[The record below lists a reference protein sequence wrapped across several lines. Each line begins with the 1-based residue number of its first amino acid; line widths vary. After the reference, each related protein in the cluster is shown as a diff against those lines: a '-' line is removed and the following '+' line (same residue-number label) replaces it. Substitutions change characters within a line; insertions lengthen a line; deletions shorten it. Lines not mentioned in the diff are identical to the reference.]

1 MYLVDYNKLVENWF
15 ADDYSQNWK
24 TTTGTKTTY
33 KTSTQRVA
41 IDITDDVLEIGLLV
55 PGHSADTLTLD
66 YESDK
71 IRVKSKANDD
81 EDTKPSKI
89 QNELIQTIDETL
101 TIGKDWDGAKVE
113 ATITNGVL
121 YISIPKFEE
130 RKPKKL
136 SIKVG

>member
-1 MYLVDYNKLVENWF
+1 MYLVDYNKLFEDFFEVSKP
-15 ADDYSQNWK
+15 A
-24 TTTGTKTTY
+24 TRRY
-33 KTSTQRVA
+33 KETAQRLA
-41 IDITDDVLEIGLLV
+41 IDITDDTLQIGLLV
-55 PGHSADTLTLD
+55 PGHSVETLTLD

-71 IRVKSKANDD
+71 IRVKSKVNDN
-81 EDTKPSKI
+81 TPSKI
-89 QNELIQTIDETL
+89 ESELVQNIDETL
-101 TIGKDWDGAKVE
+101 SIGKDWDGAKAE

>member
-1 MYLVDYNKLVENWF
+1 MYIVDYNKLFEDFFEVSKP
-15 ADDYSQNWK
+15 A
-24 TTTGTKTTY
+24 TTRY
-33 KTSTQRVA
+33 KASAQRLA

-55 PGHSADTLTLD
+55 PGHSAETLTLD
-66 YESDK
+66 YDSDK
-71 IRVKSKANDD
+71 IRVKSNKPENN
-81 EDTKPSKI
+81 PSKI
-89 QNELIQTIDETL
+89 ENELIHPIDETL
-101 TIGKDWDGAKVE
+101 TIGKDWDGAQAE

>member
-1 MYLVDYNKLVENWF
+1 MYLVDYNKIFEDFFEVSKP
-15 ADDYSQNWK
+15 ATTRYKATSQ
-24 TTTGTKTTY
+24 
-33 KTSTQRVA
+33 RLA
-41 IDITDDVLEIGLLV
+41 IDIMDDTLQIGLVV

-66 YESDK
+66 YDSDK
-71 IRVKSKANDD
+71 IRVKSKVNDN
-81 EDTKPSKI
+81 TPSKI
-89 QNELIQTIDETL
+89 ESELMTSIDETL
-101 TIGKDWDGAKVE
+101 SIGKDWDGAKAE